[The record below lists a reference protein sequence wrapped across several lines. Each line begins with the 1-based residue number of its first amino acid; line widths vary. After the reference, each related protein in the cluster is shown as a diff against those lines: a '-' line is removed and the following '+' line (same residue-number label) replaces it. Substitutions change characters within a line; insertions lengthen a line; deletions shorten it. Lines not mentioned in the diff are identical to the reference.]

1 MTLNP
6 QRINDIR
13 QHGSYFSER
22 QVRVL
27 GELGDYITQ
36 HGEVPTTDKL
46 IAFTG
51 RPWTD
56 VRSDLNQV
64 TLEGF
69 LWVFGAETDAAA

>member
-6 QRINDIR
+6 QRIQDIR
-13 QHGSYFSER
+13 QHGSYFEER

-27 GELGDYITQ
+27 GELGQYITQ

-46 IAFTG
+46 VAFTG
-51 RPWTD
+51 RNWID
-56 VRSDLNQV
+56 VRNDLNSV

-69 LWVFGAETDAAA
+69 LWVFGIEAEAAA